1 MQTLP
6 EYILA
11 EFGNN
16 AEYVA
21 QLYTEWRHSP
31 SSVPQAWHD
40 YFAGI
45 LAREERTIDVTITN
59 GAPKPEALPAPVRE
73 IVREVVHDGFEPP
86 KTGIVSPSALID
98 PKLASYE
105 EAQPIRGVAG
115 MIVDNMQSSLG
126 LPVATSQRMIPVKV
140 MEENRLIINQTL
152 ANQGRKVSFTH
163 LIAWALVEGLGHFPQ
178 MNAAYG
184 FINGKPHRIQRH
196 DVNFGVAI
204 DLERKDGSRSLV
216 VPNIKAANRMDF
228 NQFLTAYDDIITRA
242 RNGKLTTDDYQGTSL
257 TLTNPGTIG
266 TIMSVPRLMEGQGV
280 IIATGAIG
288 YPPEYSATADETITE
303 LGISKVMAM
312 TSTYDHRI
320 IQGAESGMFLAK
332 VHELLLG
339 KENFYERIFAA
350 LLIPYPTVKWQRDNL
365 PLGTAQTLER
375 QMEKQASVLT
385 LIRAT
390 RVRGH
395 LLADLN
401 PLTKEVKE
409 YHPDLDPATYGLTL
423 WDLDRSF
430 LTTGGGNGT
439 GALAGQKRLTLRQV
453 LDILRRSYSGHIGI
467 EFMNIPNPEER
478 EWLQGQF
485 ESATPPAP
493 PTKERRLHI
502 LQDMSEAEA
511 FEQFLHKRYVGSKRF
526 SLEGS
531 ETVIPMLSAILDRA
545 ADQEVEEAVLGMAHR
560 GRLNVLKNIL
570 NKSARN
576 IFGEFEGVTENV
588 DVMGTGDV
596 KYHLGATGKRTT
608 PAGHTIE
615 MTLASNPSHLEAV
628 DPVVEGI
635 AHAKQRRR
643 KGMQD
648 GVAMDKV
655 LPILIH
661 GDAAFAG
668 QGLVA
673 ETLNLSQLRG
683 YRTGGTIHIIINNQI
698 GFTTDPM
705 DSRSTPFAT
714 DIAKMGQIPILHVNG
729 DDPEAAVRAAE
740 IALDY
745 RQKFQK
751 DVVIDLVCYRRWGHN
766 EGDDPSFTQ
775 PTMYRIIENR
785 ASPREVYAAALVRG
799 KVLAQ
804 EQVQAYYDSAV
815 AALEEGT
822 TGLKEFKEPQPPVYK
837 DYYDLSRV
845 NPPVT
850 KADRDTLIAI
860 SKILGNP
867 PPEFAAHPKLL
878 RQLQRR
884 ELKGDGSDRID
895 WGSAEALAFGTLL
908 LDGHPVRLSGQDSGR
923 GTFSHRHAV
932 LHNYETGED
941 YIPLNHLNPNQ
952 APFRV
957 YDSMLSEA
965 AVLGFEFGYTLGEPE
980 ALVMWEAQ
988 FGDFA
993 NGAQVIIDQFISSSQ
1008 SKWGTASDLVMLLPH
1023 GFEGQG
1029 PEHSSARLERYLQ
1042 LCAEGNMAVTYP
1054 TTAGNYFH
1062 LLRRQKKDNKQ
1073 RPLIVMTPKSL
1084 LRLPAASSPLEA
1096 LTDGNFQHV
1105 IDDASIHNSERVTR
1119 IVFMSGKLYYDM
1131 ATAKK
1136 DDSIALV
1143 RVEQLYPYPRPAIQ
1157 AVLERYPNAREF
1169 IWAQEEPRN
1178 QGAWTFIQPFLYQDL
1193 PAGTRLYYVGR
1204 SPAAAPA
1211 TGSNKIHQ
1219 QQQAGIVAQALGTW
1233 TS

>member
-1 MQTLP
+1 MMTLP
-6 EYILA
+6 DYILA

-31 SSVPQAWHD
+31 SSVPQAWHE

-45 LAREERTIDVTITN
+45 VAREERTIEVSVTN
-59 GAPKPEALPAPVRE
+59 GAPKPEALPAPIRE
-73 IVREVVHDGFEPP
+73 VVREVVHDGYTPP
-86 KTGIVSPSALID
+86 PIGLLSPAALID
-98 PKLASYE
+98 PPLASYE

-115 MIVDNMQSSLG
+115 MIVDNMQTSLG

-140 MEENRLIINQTL
+140 LEENRLIINQTL
-152 ANQGRKVSFTH
+152 ARKGRKVSFTH
-163 LIAWALVEGLGHFPQ
+163 IIGWALVEALAQFPQ

-184 FINGKPHRIQRH
+184 FINGKPHRIVRH
-196 DVNFGVAI
+196 DVNFGLAV
-204 DLERKDGSRSLV
+204 DLEKKDGSRSLV
-216 VPNIKAANRMDF
+216 VPNIKGANRMNFDGF
-228 NQFLTAYDDIITRA
+228 VTAYENLIERTRA
-242 RNGKLTTDDYQGTSL
+242 NKLTTDDYQGTSI
-257 TLTNPGTIG
+257 TLSNPGTIG
-266 TIMSVPRLMEGQGV
+266 TIMSVPRLMEGQGT
-280 IIATGAIG
+280 IIAIGAIG
-288 YPPEYSATADETITE
+288 YPPEYSATAAETLTE
-303 LGISKVMAM
+303 LGISKVMGM

-339 KENFYERIFAA
+339 KENFYERIFAS
-350 LLIPYPTVKWQRDNL
+350 LLIPYPTVKWQQDNL
-365 PLGTAQTLER
+365 PLGTAQTIER

-409 YHPDLDPATYGLTL
+409 YHPDLDPSTYGLTL

-430 LTTGGGNGT
+430 LTSGGGIGI
-439 GALAGQKRLTLRQV
+439 LAGEKRLTLRQI

-478 EWLQGQF
+478 EWLAGRF
-485 ESATPPAP
+485 ESAKPLPPLSR
-493 PTKERRLHI
+493 ERRLHI
-502 LQDMSEAEA
+502 LQDMSQAEA

-531 ETVIPMLSAILDRA
+531 ETVIPMMSAILDRA
-545 ADQEVEEAVLGMAHR
+545 ADQSVEEAVFGMAHR
-560 GRLNVLKNIL
+560 GRLNILKNIL

-588 DVMGTGDV
+588 NVMGSGDV
-596 KYHLGATGKRTT
+596 KYHLGAKGSRTS
-608 PAGHTIE
+608 ANGNTIE

-635 AHAKQRRR
+635 AHAKQRKR
-643 KGMQD
+643 KGMVE

-745 RQKFQK
+745 RQKFEK

-775 PTMYRIIENR
+775 PKMYRIIENR
-785 ASPREVYAAALVRG
+785 PSPREVYAAELVRE
-799 KVLAQ
+799 KVLTQ
-804 EQVQAYYDSAV
+804 EEVQAYYNNAV

-822 TGLKEFKEPQPPVYK
+822 KGLQEFKEPQPHVYQE
-837 DYYDLSRV
+837 YYDLSRV

-850 KADRDTLIAI
+850 KVDRNTLIAI

-867 PPEFAAHPKLL
+867 PPEFVPHPKLL

-884 ELKGDGSDRID
+884 ELKGDGTDRAD
-895 WGSAEALAFGTLL
+895 WGTAEALAFGTLL
-908 LDGHPVRLSGQDSGR
+908 LEGHPVRLSGQDSGR

-932 LHNYETGED
+932 LHNYDTDAD

-965 AVLGFEFGYTLGEPE
+965 AVLGFEFGFSLGEPE

-1008 SKWGTASDLVMLLPH
+1008 SKWGTPSDLVMLLPH

-1054 TTAGNYFH
+1054 TTAANYFH
-1062 LLRRQKKDNKQ
+1062 LLRRQKRDEKQ

-1096 LTDGNFQHV
+1096 FTDGNFQHV
-1105 IDDASIHNSERVTR
+1105 IDDVSINDPAKVTR

-1131 ATAKK
+1131 AAAKK
-1136 DDSIALV
+1136 DDGIALV

-1157 AVLERYPNAREF
+1157 AVLSRYPNAREF

-1178 QGAWTFIQPFLYQDL
+1178 QGAWSFIQPFLYQDI
-1193 PAGTRLYYVGR
+1193 PAGSRLYYVGR
-1204 SPAAAPA
+1204 SPAAATA
-1211 TGSNKIHQ
+1211 TGSNKIHHQ
-1219 QQQAGIVAQALGTW
+1219 EQNGIVAQALGAWAT
-1233 TS
+1233 

>member
-1 MQTLP
+1 MMTLP
-6 EYILA
+6 DYILA

-31 SSVPQAWHD
+31 SSVPQAWHE

-45 LAREERTIDVTITN
+45 VAREERTIEVSVTN
-59 GAPKPEALPAPVRE
+59 GTPKPEALPAPVVRE
-73 IVREVVHDGFEPP
+73 IVREVVQDGFTPP
-86 KTGIVSPSALID
+86 PTGIVSPAALLD

-105 EAQPIRGVAG
+105 EAQPIRGVASL
-115 MIVDNMQSSLG
+115 IVDNMQTSLG

-140 MEENRLIINQTL
+140 LEENRLIINQTL
-152 ANQGRKVSFTH
+152 ARKGRKISFTH
-163 LIAWALVEGLGHFPQ
+163 IIGWALVEALGQFPQ

-184 FINGKPHRIQRH
+184 FIGGKPHRIVRH
-196 DVNFGVAI
+196 DVNFGLAV
-204 DLERKDGSRSLV
+204 DLEKKDGSRSLV
-216 VPNIKAANRMDF
+216 VPNIKGANRMNFD
-228 NQFLTAYDDIITRA
+228 QFVMGYEALIDKA
-242 RNGKLTTDDYQGTSL
+242 RNNKLTPDDYQGTTI
-257 TLTNPGTIG
+257 TLSNPGTIG
-266 TIMSVPRLMEGQGV
+266 TIMSVPRLMEGQGA
-280 IIATGAIG
+280 IIAIGAIG
-288 YPPEYSATADETITE
+288 YPPEYSATAPETLTE

-332 VHELLLG
+332 VHELILG
-339 KENFYERIFAA
+339 KENFYERIFAS
-350 LLIPYPTVKWQRDNL
+350 LLIPYPTVKWQQDNL
-365 PLGTAQTLER
+365 PLGSAKTLER

-401 PLTKEVKE
+401 PLTKEAKE
-409 YHPDLDPATYGLTL
+409 YHPDLDPAAYGLTL
-423 WDLDRSF
+423 WDLDRTF
-430 LTTGGGNGT
+430 LTSGGGIGI
-439 GALAGQKRLTLRQV
+439 LAGEKRLTLRQI
-453 LDILRRSYSGHIGI
+453 LDILRRSYSGHIGV

-478 EWLQGQF
+478 EWLAARF
-485 ESATPPAP
+485 ESAKPLPPLS
-493 PTKERRLHI
+493 KERRLHI
-502 LQDMSEAEA
+502 LQDMSQAEA

-531 ETVIPMLSAILDRA
+531 ETVIPMMSAILDRA
-545 ADQEVEEAVLGMAHR
+545 ADQSVEEAVLGMAHR
-560 GRLNVLKNIL
+560 GRLNILKNIL

-588 DVMGTGDV
+588 DVMGSGDV
-596 KYHLGATGKRTT
+596 KYHLGAKGSRTS
-608 PAGHTIE
+608 ANGNRIE
-615 MTLASNPSHLEAV
+615 TTLSSNPSHLEAV

-635 AHAKQRRR
+635 AHAKQRKRM
-643 KGMQD
+643 GMKE

-655 LPILIH
+655 LPMLIH

-745 RQKFQK
+745 RQTFEK

-775 PTMYRIIENR
+775 PKMYRIIENR
-785 ASPREVYAAALVRG
+785 PSPREVYAAELVRE
-799 KVLAQ
+799 KVLTQ
-804 EQVQAYYDSAV
+804 EEVQAYYNNAV

-822 TGLKEFKEPQPPVYK
+822 KGLQEFKEPQPRVYQE
-837 DYYDLSRV
+837 YYDLSRV

-850 KADRDTLIAI
+850 KVARETLIAI

-867 PPEFAAHPKLL
+867 PAEFAAHPKLL

-884 ELKGDGSDRID
+884 ELKGDGSDRLD
-895 WGSAEALAFGTLL
+895 WGNAEALAFGTLL
-908 LDGHPVRLSGQDSGR
+908 LEGHPVRLSGQDSGR

-932 LHNYETGED
+932 LHNYDTGAD
-941 YIPLNHLNPNQ
+941 YVPLNHLNPNQ

-965 AVLGFEFGYTLGEPE
+965 AVLGFEFGFSLGEPD

-1008 SKWGTASDLVMLLPH
+1008 SKWGTPSDLVMLLPH

-1054 TTAGNYFH
+1054 TTAANYFH
-1062 LLRRQKKDNKQ
+1062 LLRRQKRDDKQ

-1096 LTDGNFQHV
+1096 FTDGNFQHV
-1105 IDDASIHNSERVTR
+1105 IDDASISDPSKVTR
-1119 IVFMSGKLYYDM
+1119 IVFVSGKLYYDM

-1136 DDSIALV
+1136 DEPVALV

-1157 AVLERYPNAREF
+1157 TVLQRYPNAREF

-1178 QGAWTFIQPFLYQDL
+1178 QGAWSFIQPFLYQDI
-1193 PAGTRLYYVGR
+1193 PAGSRLYYVGR
-1204 SPAAAPA
+1204 SPAAATA
-1211 TGSNKIHQ
+1211 TGSNKVHHQ
-1219 QQQAGIVAQALGTW
+1219 EQNAIVAQALGTW
-1233 TS
+1233 AS